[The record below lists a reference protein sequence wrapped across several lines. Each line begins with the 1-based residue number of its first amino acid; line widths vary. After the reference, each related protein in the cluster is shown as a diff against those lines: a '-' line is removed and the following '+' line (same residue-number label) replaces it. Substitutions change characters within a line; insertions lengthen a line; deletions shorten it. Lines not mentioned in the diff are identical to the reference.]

1 MQAQGCG
8 IVDRNW
14 FTLAGAKYIG
24 RDKNKQ
30 VAATHP
36 LPTTHCT
43 PIHVSFSQRLGG
55 DLPGVHGLHYG
66 FLLSLELERV
76 LPLRPQEKKQ
86 AGGIYECVCQT
97 PCIIYASLSAFSI
110 PRLCHL
116 EPMQLVLSIGMHAE
130 VPTPCSLCADNPRNA
145 LNPLAQTG
153 VL

>member
-1 MQAQGCG
+1 M
-8 IVDRNW
+8 DRNW

-76 LPLRPQEKKQ
+76 LPMRLNEGK
-86 AGGIYECVCQT
+86 
-97 PCIIYASLSAFSI
+97 IIQVT
-110 PRLCHL
+110 
-116 EPMQLVLSIGMHAE
+116 EG
-130 VPTPCSLCADNPRNA
+130 VPTAKDGSKVQEQRA
-145 LNPLAQTG
+145 
-153 VL
+153 